1 MYLYRKMPP
10 QQNLKVADLPGG
22 VSHGWDSSL
31 AIQKTL
37 DPTPY
42 AWDTYPQSRVHK
54 LDPIWTLLHQSEWNS
69 DWVTWAH
76 MEPCASCSPHPGEAT
91 SRWVQPIL
99 VLVSRDDLLSS
110 RMPCSPTATRIPIS
124 LTCIHCVHP
133 IKFYPDMNPRP
144 TRNYISPKYL

>member
-1 MYLYRKMPP
+1 M
-10 QQNLKVADLPGG
+10 DGLPGG

-31 AIQKTL
+31 AIQKNL
-37 DPTPY
+37 DLVPY
-42 AWDTYPQSRVHK
+42 AWDMYPQSRVHK

-69 DWVTWAH
+69 DWVAWAH
-76 MEPCASCSPHPGEAT
+76 MGPCAPCSPHSREAP
-91 SRWVQPIL
+91 SGWVQLGL

-133 IKFYPDMNPRP
+133 MESCLNLNLNP
-144 TRNYISPKYL
+144 TRTWITFRHP